1 MRVTIRDVAKKANV
15 SVSTVSHALNG
26 YPDVSESTKRHI
38 LKIAEKLNYKP
49 SMMARGL
56 VSGKSNLIGVLLP
69 AITPSF
75 WASILEG
82 IDEVLHEHGYVM
94 AFSNYSAGEH
104 IVGQLET
111 MRKNNVEAII
121 CATYNSISLVEKALY
136 ITTTKG
142 IPVVTVTGSSSLY
155 DIPYVKVDEF
165 LGGVLATK
173 HLVERGHTRICCL
186 GQSER
191 VTAGYTQTLL
201 EHNIPVDS
209 DLIIPHLAEWEGGYT
224 AVDKLLSMTNPPTA
238 IFAWDTTCMGALRR
252 LKELGLKVP
261 EDMSLVG
268 FDDLDTT
275 RMLETPLTSVRQ
287 PKQEQGRLSA
297 KLVVNLLK
305 GDDLVGSSVL
315 KPELVVRESS
325 GR

>member
-1 MRVTIRDVAKKANV
+1 MRVTIRDVAKKAKV

-26 YPDVSESTKRHI
+26 YSDVSESTRRHI
-38 LKIAEKLNYKP
+38 LKIAEELNYKP

-82 IDEVLHEHGYVM
+82 IEEVLQEHGYVM
-94 AFSNYSAGEH
+94 AFSNYSTGEH
-104 IVGQLET
+104 IIEQLEA
-111 MRKNNVEAII
+111 MRLNNVEAII
-121 CATYNSISLVEKALY
+121 CATYDSLSLVEEALY
-136 ITTTKG
+136 AVTTKG

-173 HLVERGHTRICCL
+173 HLIERGHTRICCL

-201 EHNIPVDS
+201 ENNIPIDA
-209 DLIIPHLAEWEGGYT
+209 DLVISHLKAWEGGYT
-224 AVDKLLSMTNPPTA
+224 AVDKLLSTH
-238 IFAWDTTCMGALRR
+238 FKGALC
-252 LKELGLKVP
+252 KECKDVIESEIGRSIFYLAALCN
-261 EDMSLVG
+261 LL
-268 FDDLDTT
+268 DLDMQDIVDREYNRVTALG
-275 RMLETPLTSVRQ
+275 MFNLT
-287 PKQEQGRLSA
+287 
-297 KLVVNLLK
+297 
-305 GDDLVGSSVL
+305 
-315 KPELVVRESS
+315 
-325 GR
+325 